1 MRLSTRKC
9 EPMSA
14 SLSNVVSQHP
24 YPELQ
29 DWWPVGESFL
39 AMMADAITSQWH
51 ELSSPAQDV
60 DAVHKTVEEY
70 ISLVYHRQ
78 ARPGLAADF
87 ASAKS
92 LGTVQSG
99 EFDALSFA
107 FFLSAYRKL
116 ASLFDGD
123 ALSHSRRQFAENV
136 GARFFSLLSEHLT
149 LDLPKTL
156 QSDADLAQVKSAIQS
171 VGSFL
176 QEEGYLRSHFAF
188 HFDVHAAH
196 AGERIDQKSDDLLAA
211 LGNRGTAYALYEMGH
226 PVILPSAVYLHH
238 IVGEAQHHSSRTIE
252 ELFARV
258 GCDAWETDDFD
269 PSLFPSNLVVEL
281 WKIRRRSPEARQISS
296 PQQ

>member
-1 MRLSTRKC
+1 MQPSTREC
-9 EPMSA
+9 DHMSA

-24 YPELQ
+24 YPEFQ
-29 DWWPVGESFL
+29 DWWPLGESFQAL
-39 AMMADAITSQWH
+39 MADAITSQWH
-51 ELSSPAQDV
+51 ALSSPADDV
-60 DAVHKTVEEY
+60 DSVQSTVEEY

-87 ASAKS
+87 ASATS
-92 LGTVQSG
+92 PCTLQSG

-116 ASLFDGD
+116 ASHFSGD
-123 ALSHSRRQFAENV
+123 ALRHSRRDFAEKV
-136 GARFFSLLSEHLT
+136 GAHFFSRLSEHLA
-149 LDLPKTL
+149 LELPL
-156 QSDADLAQVKSAIQS
+156 SLRNEADLAS
-171 VGSFL
+171 VNRAVQRIGEFL
-176 QEEGYLRSHFAF
+176 LDEGYLRSHFAF

-196 AGERIDQKSDDLLAA
+196 AGVSIDQKSDEMLAA
-211 LGNRGTAYALYEMGH
+211 LGNGGTAFALYEMGH

-269 PSLFPSNLVVEL
+269 PSLFPSDLVVEL
-281 WKIRRRSPEARQISS
+281 WKIRSRSPGRRQYSS
-296 PQQ
+296 P